1 MTEITQEQVAHIAN
15 LARLNVTD
23 EESKSMQETL
33 AGVLNFCHQI
43 DSVDTENVRPTNH
56 VLDLQNV
63 LRDDVATKGLPQE
76 KALVNAKEVEAGQ
89 FKVPAVMNGE
99 DA

>member
-1 MTEITQEQVAHIAN
+1 MAEITQEQVEHIAN
-15 LARLNVTD
+15 LARLNVTE
-23 EESKSMQETL
+23 EESTAMQETL
-33 AGVLNFCHQI
+33 AGILDFCHQI
-43 DSVDTENVRPTNH
+43 DSVNTEDVNPTNH

-63 LRDDVATKGLPQE
+63 LHEDVAVTGLPQD

-89 FKVPAVMNGE
+89 FKVPAVMNEE